1 MCFQLLFTVSSIL
14 ISFLLILRMVIVL
27 IYLILLDKAL
37 SIIINWSIFL
47 FILIL

>member
-37 SIIINWSIFL
+37 SIIIN
-47 FILIL
+47 